1 MNIFEATRSAILGK
15 QKMIRVSK
23 NGERF
28 LIDPAND
35 MDQCRIEV
43 ENEQRAVEK
52 NWVPSQEELLAQ
64 DWTVT
69 AVLPK
74 ESLSESLWWM
84 TEAFEEHYS
93 QKFPEFVGI
102 VRKMTEKDGLASP
115 SFSYSPIFLSFCL
128 LLLDI
133 VPCPLFP

>member
-1 MNIFEATRSAILGK
+1 MNIFEATRSAILEK

-23 NGERF
+23 NGEHF

-35 MDQCRIEV
+35 MDHCRIEV
-43 ENEQRAVEK
+43 ENEQRVVEK
-52 NWVPSQEELLAQ
+52 KWVPSQEELLAR

-84 TEAFEEHYS
+84 TEAFEKHYS
-93 QKFPEFVGI
+93 QKAPESAGM
-102 VRKMTEKDGLASP
+102 VREMTEKLRYVLQVQPYNGAGGVGMLEGWLKK
-115 SFSYSPIFLSFCL
+115 FQE
-128 LLLDI
+128 
-133 VPCPLFP
+133 

>member
-102 VRKMTEKDGLASP
+102 VRKMTEKLRYVLHVQPYNGAGGVGMLEEW
-115 SFSYSPIFLSFCL
+115 FKKFQE
-128 LLLDI
+128 
-133 VPCPLFP
+133 